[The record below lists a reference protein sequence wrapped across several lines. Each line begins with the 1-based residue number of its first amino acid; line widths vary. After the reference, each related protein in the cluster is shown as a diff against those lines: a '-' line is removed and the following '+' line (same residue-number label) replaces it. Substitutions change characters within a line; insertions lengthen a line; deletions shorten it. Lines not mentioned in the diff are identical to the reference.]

1 MFSLLLWGLARGRGQ
16 AFVLTVFISDAN
28 LATLGG
34 TKLQRQ
40 LHQDY
45 RRLLPWNEET
55 AVAAATSAAAWTR

>member
-1 MFSLLLWGLARGRGQ
+1 MFSLLLWGSGRGRGQ

-45 RRLLPWNEET
+45 RRLQPWNEET
-55 AVAAATSAAAWTR
+55 TAAAAASAAGWTR